1 MRSKL
6 SDLFL
11 SLAIAGVLCLS
22 PCHRME
28 SKIAA
33 CEAHLKDCQD
43 VCLSIPL
50 CRVICTSRCGVS
62 CVESSKIGQCN
73 CEERQYC
80 KGLRG
85 EGRNGKH
92 QNKYLQGIFLA
103 FQNLLIKE

>member
-50 CRVICTSRCGVS
+50 CRVICTQADVVLQVLNQVRLAGAIVRRDN
-62 CVESSKIGQCN
+62 IA
-73 CEERQYC
+73 
-80 KGLRG
+80 KG
-85 EGRNGKH
+85 
-92 QNKYLQGIFLA
+92 
-103 FQNLLIKE
+103 